1 MLIATARKGA
11 CRSIENKPLP
21 CRAPFVIC
29 KENGTDQFAYG
40 VQNCCNLKKK
50 QLYMLKKAKIFA
62 VVPVGRGDQAGSR
75 AIRAMR
81 GQWALG
87 LSCYYGTG

>member
-1 MLIATARKGA
+1 
-11 CRSIENKPLP
+11 
-21 CRAPFVIC
+21 
-29 KENGTDQFAYG
+29 
-40 VQNCCNLKKK
+40 
-50 QLYMLKKAKIFA
+50 MLKKAKIFA